1 LKPAPN
7 ELQLLDEMV
16 SGMNQEEREDIARFI
31 LDLKE
36 ELGMTIL
43 MVEHDMGIVMDISDH
58 VCVMNEGCKIAEGT
72 PAQVALNEAV
82 VAAYLGAKR
91 AAA

>member
-1 LKPAPN
+1 
-7 ELQLLDEMV
+7 V
-16 SGMNQEEREDIARFI
+16 
-31 LDLKE
+31 
-36 ELGMTIL
+36 L

-58 VCVMNEGCKIAEGT
+58 VCVMNEGRKIAEGT
-72 PAQVALNEAV
+72 PAHVAGNEEV